1 MALSMRI
8 LHVNKFFD
16 FHGGAEVYLHE
27 LMDRQREAGHEVHV
41 FATKKP
47 GTPPHPDDRFSP
59 DYHPYTH
66 SEGVVQDVKK
76 GLAFVWNRQAR
87 AAFSRMLDE
96 VRPDVIHLHNIYHHL
111 STSILAEIRKRNLV
125 CVQTL
130 HDHKLACPNYKMFT
144 QGSICERCKNGK
156 YLQAVKYQCLST
168 SFVGNMLGAV
178 EMHLTKLT
186 SSYEKTV
193 QAFLCPSRY
202 LEQTMKEWGEPA
214 SKLVYLPNPTDMPKE
229 QAPRGGGYV
238 LYAGRLSPEKGVD
251 TLIRAIATIHDL
263 PLWIAGTG
271 PEEARL
277 KRLAEELGA
286 SHVRF
291 LGFVAPVDLAKI
303 RAASEATVLATRM
316 RENASGAIL
325 ESLAAGIPVLASK
338 VGGNPELV
346 QEERT
351 GWLIPA
357 DDEDAWREAL
367 RRFKDASPERRTEM
381 GVLARAFIR
390 ETRTWKQH
398 LQALERLYTQSSV
411 QKNTP

>member
-1 MALSMRI
+1 MRI

-27 LMDRQREAGHEVHV
+27 LMRRQREAGHEVHV

-47 GTPPHPDDRFSP
+47 GTPPHPDDRFSA

-87 AAFSRMLDE
+87 VAFSRMLDE
-96 VRPDVIHLHNIYHHL
+96 VRPEVIHLHNIYHHL
-111 STSILAEIRKRNLV
+111 SASLLAEIRRRKIP

-144 QGSICERCKNGK
+144 QGSICERCKNGN
-156 YLQAVKYQCLST
+156 YFQAVKYQCLST

-178 EMHLTKLT
+178 EMHLTKMT
-186 SSYEKTV
+186 AAYEKTV
-193 QAFLCPSRY
+193 QVFLCPSQY
-202 LEQTMKEWGEPA
+202 LRQTMEEWGEPA
-214 SKLVYLPNPTDMPKE
+214 SKLMYLPNPTELPHE
-229 QAPRGGGYV
+229 QASRGGGYA

-251 TLIRAIATIHDL
+251 TLIRAMATMHDF

-277 KRLAEELGA
+277 KQLAQELGA

-291 LGFVAPVDLAKI
+291 LGFVAPRELAKI
-303 RAASEATVLATRM
+303 RTASEVTLLATRM
-316 RENASGAIL
+316 RENASGALL
-325 ESLAAGIPVLASK
+325 ESLAAGIPVIASD

-346 QEERT
+346 QEGET
-351 GWLIPA
+351 GWLAPA
-357 DDEDAWREAL
+357 DDVEAWREAL
-367 RRFKDASPERRTEM
+367 HRCKALSPERRAEM
-381 GVLARAFIR
+381 GARGRAFIER
-390 ETRTWKQH
+390 GRTWKAHQ
-398 LQALERLYTQSSV
+398 QALDEIYAQVLRG
-411 QKNTP
+411 

>member
-1 MALSMRI
+1 MRI

-27 LMDRQREAGHEVHV
+27 LVRRQRESGHEVHV

-47 GTPPHPDDRFSP
+47 GTPPHPDDRFSA

-66 SEGVVQDVKK
+66 SEGLVQDMKK

-87 AAFSRMLDE
+87 AAFSSMLNE
-96 VRPDVIHLHNIYHHL
+96 VQPDVIHLHNIYHHL
-111 STSILAEIRKRNLV
+111 SASLLAEIRRRKIP

-144 QGSICERCKNGK
+144 QGSICERCKNGR

-178 EMHLTKLT
+178 EMHLTKMT
-186 SSYEKTV
+186 AAYEKTV
-193 QAFLCPSRY
+193 QVFFCPSEY
-202 LEQTMKEWGEPA
+202 LRQTMEVWGEPA
-214 SKLVYLPNPTDMPKE
+214 SKLMYVPNPTEVPHE
-229 QAPRGGGYV
+229 QASRGGGYA
-238 LYAGRLSPEKGVD
+238 LYAGRLSEEKGVD
-251 TLIRAIATIHDL
+251 TLIRAIAPLHDF

-277 KRLAEELGA
+277 KRLADELGA

-291 LGFVAPVDLAKI
+291 LGFVAPQELAKI
-303 RAASEATVLATRM
+303 RAASEVTLLATRM

-325 ESLAAGIPVLASK
+325 ESLAAGIPVIASR

-346 QEERT
+346 QEGET
-351 GWLIPA
+351 GWLAPA
-357 DDEDAWREAL
+357 DDVEAWRAAL
-367 RRFKDASPERRTEM
+367 YRYKSLSPERRAEM
-381 GVLARAFIR
+381 GARGRAFIER
-390 ETRTWKQH
+390 GRTWKAHQ
-398 LQALERLYTQSSV
+398 QALDEIYAQVLRG
-411 QKNTP
+411 